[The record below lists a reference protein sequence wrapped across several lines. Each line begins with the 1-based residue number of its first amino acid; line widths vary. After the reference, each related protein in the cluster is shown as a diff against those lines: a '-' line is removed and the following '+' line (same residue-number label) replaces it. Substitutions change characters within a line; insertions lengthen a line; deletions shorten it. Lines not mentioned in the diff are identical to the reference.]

1 MEIKIKNIDRTFLDK
16 DSFLRLIRKYSK
28 LTKDL
33 DLSFDARLT
42 SVLGNYR
49 YDDDKKRHIIKLSLI
64 NCKYSNKAELS
75 KAGEKYNFISTL
87 LHELKHAQQKEE
99 MRQNFWK
106 DKNCKNAEIQEES
119 LSTEYSTVEIQAR
132 IHENKN
138 ILEAVEYYNECLKK
152 RKIKC

>member
-1 MEIKIKNIDRTFLDK
+1 
-16 DSFLRLIRKYSK
+16 
-28 LTKDL
+28 
-33 DLSFDARLT
+33 
-42 SVLGNYR
+42 
-49 YDDDKKRHIIKLSLI
+49 
-64 NCKYSNKAELS
+64 
-75 KAGEKYNFISTL
+75 L